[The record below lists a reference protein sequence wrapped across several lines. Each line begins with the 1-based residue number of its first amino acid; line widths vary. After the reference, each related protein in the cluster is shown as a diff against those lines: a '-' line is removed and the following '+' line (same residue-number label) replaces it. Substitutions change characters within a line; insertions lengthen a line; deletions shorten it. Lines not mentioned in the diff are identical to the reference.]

1 MSHRLLRL
9 NGISAKA
16 EARGERS
23 AQAVGLQTPRMR
35 GMANKRMANKR
46 MATDALMNAGWRATH
61 ERPAWLGAKVHI
73 YKASGEY
80 MNMNRAEYMNMNMR
94 EGREEI
100 GGAPSP

>member
-9 NGISAKA
+9 NGISARA
-16 EARGERS
+16 EGRE

-80 MNMNRAEYMNMNMR
+80 MNMNRARYMKMNMR